1 MTTHKNPSN
10 FWFGLMIGS
19 ALGAGSLYLLGTKNG
34 RKQAKKILDAAE
46 NWEMILEDAI
56 SEFDVNTYGERENV
70 KEGLKEFGKK
80 ASGDMEN
87 VLEKIFSVA
96 HKQEVKK
103 YFSKDG
109 KILK

>member
-1 MTTHKNPSN
+1 MTDNKNASN
-10 FWFGLMIGS
+10 FWFGLIM
-19 ALGAGSLYLLGTKNG
+19 GAAVGASGLYVLGTKNG
-34 RKQAKKILDAAE
+34 RKFAKKMLDAAE
-46 NWEMILEDAI
+46 NWEMVLEDAVE
-56 SEFDVNTYGERENV
+56 EFDINTFSERENI
-70 KEGLKEFGKK
+70 KEGAGELGKK
-80 ASGDMEN
+80 VKGDMET